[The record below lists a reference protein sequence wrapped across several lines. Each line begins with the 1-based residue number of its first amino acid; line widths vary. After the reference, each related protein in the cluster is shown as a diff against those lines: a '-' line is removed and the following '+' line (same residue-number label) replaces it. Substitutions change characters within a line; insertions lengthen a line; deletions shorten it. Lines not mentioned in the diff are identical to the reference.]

1 MKSNFKF
8 ITVVLL
14 VWSFSLSGQS
24 LAEYQQEAI
33 ENNPGV
39 LAKYKL
45 FEANLTRVGQVNSL
59 QDPTLSFGYFISPIE
74 TRVGP
79 QKARFS
85 LTQMF
90 PWFGTLK
97 AKGDV
102 AALQA
107 EASYQSFVDEQYK
120 VKLQVAKTYFPL
132 LELEQVEELQKENL
146 NLLESWKR
154 LATIQ
159 YESGKTSLADV
170 LRIDVQKK
178 EIETELSLLND
189 EKRPY
194 GVAFNRLLNRPDT
207 TVVNLSD
214 TSFLE
219 SVLYEMPNWDT
230 SPQIVGFNKR
240 IEANQKQ
247 LTVIEKQGLPK
258 IGAGVD
264 YMLVGERTDVNV
276 ADNGK
281 NAFMPM
287 VSISLPIFR
296 RKYQEAGKETE
307 LRIES
312 LQYSIGNMQNQL
324 STQYERLRFEI
335 SRELQLLE
343 LYDGQITETQQIQN
357 LLFTAFSD
365 SGSDLDE
372 LLRLQMQ
379 LLGYQMKEVKSETR
393 LRILA
398 AKLDYLLAGTSN

>member
-8 ITVVLL
+8 IAAILL
-14 VWSFSLSGQS
+14 VSSFSVSGQS
-24 LAEYQQEAI
+24 LTEYQQEAI
-33 ENNPGV
+33 KNNPGV

-45 FEANLTRVGQVNSL
+45 FEVNLTRVGQVNSL
-59 QDPTLSFGYFISPIE
+59 EDPTLSFGYFIAPIE

-146 NLLESWKR
+146 NLLDSWKR

-170 LRIDVQKK
+170 LRIDVQKQ

-194 GVAFNRLLNRPDT
+194 SVAFNRLLNRPDT

-214 TSFLE
+214 TSYLE
-219 SVLYEMPNWDT
+219 PVFYEMPNWDT

-264 YMLVGERTDVNV
+264 YMLVGERTDMNV
-276 ADNGK
+276 IDNGK

-287 VSISLPIFR
+287 ISISLPIFR
-296 RKYQEAGKETE
+296 RKYQEASKETE

-312 LQYSIGNMQNQL
+312 LQYSIGNMENQL

-335 SRELQLLE
+335 GRELQLLE
-343 LYDGQITETQQIQN
+343 LYEGQTGETQQIQN

-372 LLRLQMQ
+372 LLRIQMQ
-379 LLGYQMKEVKSETR
+379 LLSYQIKQEKSKTR
-393 LRILA
+393 LKIA
-398 AKLDYLLAGTSN
+398 MANMEYLLAGSN

>member
-8 ITVVLL
+8 IVISLL
-14 VWSFSLSGQS
+14 VSSFSASSQS

-33 ENNPGV
+33 ENNPGI
-39 LAKYKL
+39 LATYKL
-45 FEANLTRVGQVNSL
+45 FEASLTRVDQVNSL

-85 LTQMF
+85 LSQMF

-102 AALQA
+102 AALRA
-107 EASYQSFVDEQYK
+107 EASYQSFVDEQYR
-120 VKLQVAKTYFPL
+120 VKLQVAKAYFPL
-132 LELEQVEELQKENL
+132 LELEQLEEFQQQNL
-146 NLLESWKR
+146 DLLESWKR

-159 YESGKTSLADV
+159 YESGKASLADV
-170 LRIDVQKK
+170 LRIDVQKQ

-194 GVAFNRLLNRPDT
+194 SVAFNRLLNRADT
-207 TVVNLSD
+207 AVVNLSD
-214 TSFLE
+214 SSYLKPVFFD
-219 SVLYEMPNWDT
+219 MPNWET
-230 SPQIVGFNKR
+230 SPRIVGFNKR

-264 YMLVGERTDVNV
+264 YMLVGERTDMNV
-276 ADNGK
+276 IDNGK

-287 VSISLPIFR
+287 VSISLPIFK
-296 RKYQEAGKETE
+296 RKYQEASKETE

-312 LQYSIGNMQNQL
+312 LQYSIGNTANQL

-335 SRELQLLE
+335 SRERQLLE
-343 LYDGQITETQQIQN
+343 LYDVQMEETQQIQN
-357 LLFTAFSD
+357 LLYTAFSD
-365 SGSDLDE
+365 SGDDLDE
-372 LLRLQMQ
+372 LLRIQMQ
-379 LLGYQMKEVKSETR
+379 LLSYQIKQEKSKTR
-393 LRILA
+393 LKMVMA
-398 AKLDYLLAGTSN
+398 NMEYLLAGSN

>member
-8 ITVVLL
+8 IAVILL
-14 VWSFSLSGQS
+14 VPSFSLNGQS
-24 LAEYQQEAI
+24 LTEYQQEAI

-45 FEANLTRVGQVNSL
+45 FEVNLTRVGQVNSL
-59 QDPTLSFGYFISPIE
+59 EDPTLSFGYFISPIE

-132 LELEQVEELQKENL
+132 LELEQVEELQQQNL
-146 NLLESWKR
+146 DLLESWKR

-214 TSFLE
+214 TSYLE
-219 SVLYEMPNWDT
+219 PVFYEMPNWET
-230 SPQIVGFNKR
+230 NPQIVGFNKR

-264 YMLVGERTDVNV
+264 YMLVGERTDMNV
-276 ADNGK
+276 IDNGK

-287 VSISLPIFR
+287 ISISLPIFR
-296 RKYQEAGKETE
+296 RKYQEASKETE

-312 LQYSIGNMQNQL
+312 LQYSIGNRENQL

-335 SRELQLLE
+335 GRELQLLE
-343 LYDGQITETQQIQN
+343 LYEGQTGETQQIQN

-372 LLRLQMQ
+372 LLRIQMQ
-379 LLGYQMKEVKSETR
+379 LLSYQIKQEKSKTR
-393 LRILA
+393 LKIALA
-398 AKLDYLLAGTSN
+398 NMEYLLAESN

>member
-8 ITVVLL
+8 LAVILL
-14 VWSFSLSGQS
+14 VSSFSARGQS
-24 LAEYQQEAI
+24 LTEYQQEAV

-79 QKARFS
+79 QRARLS

-107 EASYQSFVDEQYK
+107 EASYQSFVDQQNQ
-120 VKLQVAKTYFPL
+120 VRSQVAKAYFPMV
-132 LELEQVEELQKENL
+132 ELEQVEELQQENL
-146 NLLESWKR
+146 AVLESWKR
-154 LATIQ
+154 LAIIK

-170 LRIDVQKK
+170 LRIDVQKQ

-194 GVAFNRLLNRPDT
+194 RVSFNRLLNRSDT
-207 TVVNLSD
+207 STVNLSD
-214 TSFLE
+214 TSYLE
-219 SVLYEMPNWDT
+219 SAIIDAPNWDT
-230 SPQIVGFNKR
+230 SPQIVGMSKQV
-240 IEANQKQ
+240 EANQKQ

-264 YMLVGERTDVNV
+264 YMLVGERTDMNV
-276 ADNGK
+276 IDNGK

-296 RKYQEAGKETE
+296 RKYQAAGKETE

-312 LQYSIGNMQNQL
+312 LQYSISNTANQL

-335 SRELQLLE
+335 NRELQLLE
-343 LYDGQITETQQIQN
+343 LYAGQIEETLQIQN

-365 SGSDLDE
+365 SGNDLDE
-372 LLRLQMQ
+372 LLRIQMQ
-379 LLGYQMKEVKSETR
+379 LLSYQIKQEKSKTR
-393 LRILA
+393 LKTAMANLE
-398 AKLDYLLAGTSN
+398 YLSAESN